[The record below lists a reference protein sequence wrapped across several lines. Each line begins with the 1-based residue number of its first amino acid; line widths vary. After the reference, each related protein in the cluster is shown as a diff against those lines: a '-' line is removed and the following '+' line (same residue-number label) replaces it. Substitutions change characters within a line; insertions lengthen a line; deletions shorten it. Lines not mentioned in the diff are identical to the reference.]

1 MTGLGPSH
9 APHPPSRARSR
20 PQETIHDFL
29 LKVEENLSDMLALQA
44 VQHTV
49 GQHDV
54 ALAAQGAT
62 QIAQGATQTAQAG
75 ELDGLRDALE
85 QQQEQ
90 IGALFDAARYAVT
103 AVAGLPSVPA
113 HHEPA
118 SAGSSSELAQPPT
131 PAGVAAAES
140 ASPAWASTSQ
150 AQARVQLAPSPAPAL
165 PPHLTGSSSEPQ
177 PGSPFAQRSG
187 GVANSSSSP
196 WPLGA
201 SAPRAAPLDASD
213 SPGSVRRRGKQVA
226 RPSGATGGAAGGAAA
241 GATVGAAGGA
251 VRPVAP
257 PAVAPPDTAPASF
270 GLPTANGARS
280 Y

>member
-1 MTGLGPSH
+1 M
-9 APHPPSRARSR
+9 
-20 PQETIHDFL
+20 
-29 LKVEENLSDMLALQA
+29 EENLSEMLALRALTAQ
-44 VQHTV
+44 V

-54 ALAAQGAT
+54 ALAAQAAT

-85 QQQEQ
+85 QQQGQ
-90 IGALFDAARYAVT
+90 IGVLRDAVRFAVT
-103 AVAGLPSVPA
+103 EVAGLP
-113 HHEPA
+113 HREPA
-118 SAGSSSELAQPPT
+118 SAGSSSELAPTPT

-196 WPLGA
+196 RPLGA

-213 SPGSVRRRGKQVA
+213 SPGSVRRRRGKQVA
-226 RPSGATGGAAGGAAA
+226 RPSGATGGAAGGAA
-241 GATVGAAGGA
+241 GWAGGH
-251 VRPVAP
+251 
-257 PAVAPPDTAPASF
+257 
-270 GLPTANGARS
+270 L
-280 Y
+280 